1 MCVCVRERETLL
13 SACKQLY
20 STSASITPL
29 FNSNHTLTRLQ
40 CHATTGPSTWVQGL
54 GYQAPPI
61 QHHQARHLGPLL
73 PGSSR
78 RRDEGSG
85 ILDIHSA
92 LASASPIHRG
102 DEAHE

>member
-1 MCVCVRERETLL
+1 MITLL

-29 FNSNHTLTRLQ
+29 FNSNHILTRLQ
-40 CHATTGPSTWVQGL
+40 CHVTTGPSSRLQGL
-54 GYQAPPI
+54 RCEAPPI
-61 QHHQARHLGPLL
+61 QHRQARHLGPLL

-78 RRDEGSG
+78 RRDESGG
-85 ILDIHSA
+85 ILNVHSA
-92 LASASPIHRG
+92 LASASPIHCG